1 MIRSQIS
8 ICLFVERTN
17 GLPPEAQMFLAAG
30 RYLDEQAVGVRL
42 RLMIGPWKCMMII
55 SFYIYNSLILD
66 I

>member
-1 MIRSQIS
+1 M
-8 ICLFVERTN
+8 ERTN